1 MAFVIATGTSSNDVV
16 RKETRNGVLTTFR
29 LETGETTH
37 PVKLANASWSPRMTS
52 I

>member
-1 MAFVIATGTSSNDVV
+1 MAFFIATSSNDVV

-29 LETGETTH
+29 LETGAT
-37 PVKLANASWSPRMTS
+37 VLLARLANASWSPRMTS